1 MSAETRKQFKE
12 SDDVGRSLARDQKR
26 DSKNKPKRGEGD
38 EGDHWTT
45 EDFELL
51 AASVKEGRPIAEIA
65 KSMGRSQEA
74 VRCKAWQ
81 GGLLPPRKKKQ
92 MKQARGLSE

>member
-1 MSAETRKQFKE
+1 VPRLFNHRNYAS
-12 SDDVGRSLARDQKR
+12 
-26 DSKNKPKRGEGD
+26 P
-38 EGDHWTT
+38 WTN

-51 AASVKEGRPIAEIA
+51 AASVKDGRPIAEIA

-92 MKQARGLSE
+92 

>member
-1 MSAETRKQFKE
+1 MLRLSNYRNYASR
-12 SDDVGRSLARDQKR
+12 
-26 DSKNKPKRGEGD
+26 
-38 EGDHWTT
+38 WTT
-45 EDFELL
+45 EDFEQL

-74 VRCKAWQ
+74 VRSKAWQ

-92 MKQARGLSE
+92 